1 MLPFSTE
8 ALLGYLAAARGPA
21 VSPWGIS
28 SSEEQALTRVWLL
41 VFAFTLFFW
50 DSLCFLMSR
59 NTARKTIID
68 SLFTLPG
75 GKEDL

>member
-8 ALLGYLAAARGPA
+8 ALLGYLTAARGPA
-21 VSPWGIS
+21 VPGASPPP
-28 SSEEQALTRVWLL
+28 EEQALTRVWLL